1 MKLENSKIE
10 LAQQILASNNKD
22 LINHLTAVFAT
33 QENDIWDEYSDD
45 LKQSINKGI
54 EQANNGELKSHTE
67 VMKKYRKWQ
76 KK

>member
-33 QENDIWDEYSDD
+33 QKNDIWDGYSDD

-54 EQANNGELKSHTE
+54 EQANNGELKNHVE
-67 VMKKYRKWQ
+67 VMRKYKKWQ